1 MPIADWLPYPPPL
14 YINIGFR
21 LSGLRYQGRITL
33 CILSINPDHFGGY
46 QANIELTKKK
56 KNVRIPRAASS
67 TGGASLEV
75 RAKINKQLEKT
86 HRNKFR
92 KWGVID
98 FHRCKYLLLLGQRFK

>member
-1 MPIADWLPYPPPL
+1 MSAITGKLVWSVYPILLTKYD
-14 YINIGFR
+14 F
-21 LSGLRYQGRITL
+21 
-33 CILSINPDHFGGY
+33 SINPDHFGGY

-75 RAKINKQLEKT
+75 RAKINKQMEKT

>member
-1 MPIADWLPYPPPL
+1 MSAIIGKLVWSVYPILLTKYD
-14 YINIGFR
+14 F
-21 LSGLRYQGRITL
+21 
-33 CILSINPDHFGGY
+33 SINPDHFGGY

-98 FHRCKYLLLLGQRFK
+98 FHRCKLFIAIGSAI